1 MAHQVDGR
9 LGDNQQ
15 IGFALVEEGVAF
27 IRAGRIH
34 FEGAVISGRPHG
46 AVPGGS
52 FRIVAYKHAV
62 AILLFLINHLPIHK
76 VAYDFRADTSD
87 RNQIPI
93 GPLHVVCLFGQ
104 HQRLPFFFL
113 IGNHLL
119 YGWRELLADQLAHRF
134 GERQFFLPHDKIN
147 GAAFDTIIGA
157 RPLEKAVVFGEDVK
171 PAAVLH
177 VDSFAASF
185 FRLISIATGQGQNI
199 HAVCLSNLILGKF
212 LIRSGASSHITSPHS
227 SRSGSCSSLLS
238 ITGSC
243 VIS

>member
-134 GERQFFLPHDKIN
+134 GEGQVFFPHDKIN
-147 GAAFDTIIGA
+147 GAAFDSIIRT
-157 RPLEKAVVFGEDVK
+157 RPLEKAIVFGEDVK

-177 VDSFAASF
+177 VDSFAACL

-199 HAVCLSNLILGKF
+199 HAVCLPNLILGKF
-212 LIRSGASSHITSPHS
+212 LIRSGASAHITSPHNS
-227 SRSGSCSSLLS
+227 KSGSCSSLLS
-238 ITGSC
+238 ITGS
-243 VIS
+243 